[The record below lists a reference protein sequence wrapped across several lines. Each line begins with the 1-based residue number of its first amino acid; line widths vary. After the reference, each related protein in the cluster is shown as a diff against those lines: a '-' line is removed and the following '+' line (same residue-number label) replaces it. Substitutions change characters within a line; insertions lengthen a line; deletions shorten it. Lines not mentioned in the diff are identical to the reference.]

1 MAVYRLAAEIQFA
14 LSRGSAGM
22 DWWWLVAAAALVG
35 TGLLAWSW
43 RPLRR
48 FGREVQAERA
58 RELFRLQRER
68 LEGQF
73 LSAAAAT
80 GKPRGLRWK
89 DCAFETA
96 LELAR
101 DKHSGQIVALVPVT
115 IQFEAIEG
123 GDMEGWH
130 AVAIPRNASAVFFF
144 ERGQWSTVGK
154 AVFNMNPD
162 EALEHFRNQYERVD
176 GQSRT

>member
-1 MAVYRLAAEIQFA
+1 MEWLWVGL
-14 LSRGSAGM
+14 
-22 DWWWLVAAAALVG
+22 LVALV
-35 TGLLAWSW
+35 LILAVVLVW
-43 RPLRR
+43 RPVRL

-68 LEGQF
+68 LEAHF
-73 LSAAAAT
+73 VTAASAT

-89 DCAFETA
+89 DCSFDNQ

-101 DKHSGQIVALVPVT
+101 DRHSGQIVALVPVT

-123 GDMEGWH
+123 SDMEGLP
-130 AVAIPRNASAVFFF
+130 AVGNLRTASAVFFF
-144 ERGQWSTVGK
+144 ERGQWRTVGK

-162 EALEHFRNQYERVD
+162 EALEHFKNQYERMTNQD
-176 GQSRT
+176 G